1 MTVELP
7 PIQNKDDNNIGKRIA
22 NIRKQQGLSQKELAD
37 KIGIKRTLVTD
48 YEIGR
53 LHLND
58 EMIIRFALAMNV
70 SSDKILGLDGSNLGK
85 QNLTITKR
93 LKELEELPPADQKKI
108 LEHIKDLRA
117 MNELKENQSK

>member
-7 PIQNKDDNNIGKRIA
+7 PIQNQDDNNIGKRIA

-70 SSDKILGLDGSNLGK
+70 SSDKILGLDGSNLEK

-93 LKELEELPPADQKKI
+93 LKELEELPPSDQKKI
-108 LEHIKDLRA
+108 LEHIKDLKA